1 MPRHVLLLAT
11 AVAVGDAIRGD
22 PQLLRSAFRPP

>member
-11 AVAVGDAIRGD
+11 AVIAGDAIRGD
-22 PQLLRSAFRPP
+22 PPLLRSAVRSP